1 MYRYSRNPQYM
12 ADIGI
17 VGGWMILS
25 AATWAMVVGLAG
37 IAVLI
42 TAPFSEEPWL
52 KDQYGKAFEDYS
64 NRVRRFL

>member
-1 MYRYSRNPQYM
+1 M

-25 AATWAMVVGLAG
+25 AALWAMVVGLAG

-42 TAPFSEEPWL
+42 AAPFSEEPWL
-52 KDQYGKAFEDYS
+52 KDQYGSAFEQYAS
-64 NRVRRFL
+64 RVGRFF